1 MYGNLERRHYR
12 SPFTNETRSFFRGE
26 IRDARRHWYQG
37 WTTTWLTYFLEDE
50 AIVNQSL
57 KLFVPHR
64 WDYYHMIPCSL
75 KTSSIEE
82 NKDGK
87 NLRIYLILHAC
98 LEYCLVGG
106 VSVGISR
113 SSLALEWNGA

>member
-12 SPFTNETRSFFRGE
+12 APFTDETRSLFRGE

-37 WTTTWLTYFLEDE
+37 WTTTRLTYFLEDE

-57 KLFVPHR
+57 ELFVSHR
-64 WDYYHMIPCSL
+64 WYYYHMISCSL

-82 NKDGK
+82 NKDGE
-87 NLRIYLILHAC
+87 NLLICLILHAC

-106 VSVGISR
+106 VSVEISR